1 MCDYKCVRL
10 ISQAPILKFKL
21 MYSTKNA
28 ITMSLKDILGKL
40 SDYDIY
46 AYYMGKFQVGK
57 LYNSPL
63 RSTDKIPSFAVFL
76 SRNHDLL
83 FKDHGSGQSGNAI
96 TFCKLISGV
105 KTREELEKELLKI
118 IQNDKS
124 YKILL
129 DIKGEEV
136 SSIEFS
142 TLINDKLTHFSSIT
156 FIIGSSNGVSE
167 NIKNFVNQ
175 RISFGKITMPHGLFR
190 AVLLEQIYR
199 SFKILNNESYHK

>member
-1 MCDYKCVRL
+1 MIKIICFGKLKENYL
-10 ISQAPILKFKL
+10 I
-21 MYSTKNA
+21 NA
-28 ITMSLKDILGKL
+28 INDYFERINKYHKISILELKDSENIF
-40 SDYDIY
+40 D
-46 AYYMGKFQVGK
+46 
-57 LYNSPL
+57 
-63 RSTDKIPSFAVFL
+63 
-76 SRNHDLL
+76 
-83 FKDHGSGQSGNAI
+83 
-96 TFCKLISGV
+96 
-105 KTREELEKELLKI
+105 EEKELLKI

>member
-1 MCDYKCVRL
+1 MIKIICFGKLKENYLVNAVNDYFERVNKYHK
-10 ISQAPILKFKL
+10 ISILE
-21 MYSTKNA
+21 
-28 ITMSLKDILGKL
+28 LKD
-40 SDYDIY
+40 SDNIFD
-46 AYYMGKFQVGK
+46 
-57 LYNSPL
+57 
-63 RSTDKIPSFAVFL
+63 
-76 SRNHDLL
+76 
-83 FKDHGSGQSGNAI
+83 
-96 TFCKLISGV
+96 
-105 KTREELEKELLKI
+105 EEKELLKI

-175 RISFGKITMPHGLFR
+175 KISFGKITMPHGLFR

>member
-1 MCDYKCVRL
+1 MIKIICFGKLKENYLLNAVNDYYERVNKYHK
-10 ISQAPILKFKL
+10 ISILE
-21 MYSTKNA
+21 
-28 ITMSLKDILGKL
+28 LKDSENII
-40 SDYDIY
+40 D
-46 AYYMGKFQVGK
+46 
-57 LYNSPL
+57 
-63 RSTDKIPSFAVFL
+63 
-76 SRNHDLL
+76 
-83 FKDHGSGQSGNAI
+83 
-96 TFCKLISGV
+96 
-105 KTREELEKELLKI
+105 EEKELLKI

-142 TLINDKLTHFSSIT
+142 TLINDKLAHFSSIT

-175 RISFGKITMPHGLFR
+175 KISFGKITMPHGLFR
-190 AVLLEQIYR
+190 AVLLEQVYR

>member
-1 MCDYKCVRL
+1 MIKIICFGKLKENYLVNAVNDYYERVNKYHK
-10 ISQAPILKFKL
+10 ISILE
-21 MYSTKNA
+21 
-28 ITMSLKDILGKL
+28 LKDSENII
-40 SDYDIY
+40 D
-46 AYYMGKFQVGK
+46 
-57 LYNSPL
+57 
-63 RSTDKIPSFAVFL
+63 
-76 SRNHDLL
+76 
-83 FKDHGSGQSGNAI
+83 
-96 TFCKLISGV
+96 
-105 KTREELEKELLKI
+105 EEKEFLKI

-175 RISFGKITMPHGLFR
+175 RISFGKMTMPHGLFR

>member
-1 MCDYKCVRL
+1 MIKIICFGKLKENYL
-10 ISQAPILKFKL
+10 INAVNYYFERVNKYHKL
-21 MYSTKNA
+21 S
-28 ITMSLKDILGKL
+28 IIELKD
-40 SDYDIY
+40 SDNIID
-46 AYYMGKFQVGK
+46 
-57 LYNSPL
+57 
-63 RSTDKIPSFAVFL
+63 
-76 SRNHDLL
+76 
-83 FKDHGSGQSGNAI
+83 
-96 TFCKLISGV
+96 
-105 KTREELEKELLKI
+105 EEKELLKT

-175 RISFGKITMPHGLFR
+175 KISFGKITMPHGLFR

>member
-1 MCDYKCVRL
+1 MIKIICFGKLKENYLINAVNDYFERINKYHK
-10 ISQAPILKFKL
+10 ISILE
-21 MYSTKNA
+21 
-28 ITMSLKDILGKL
+28 LKDSENII
-40 SDYDIY
+40 D
-46 AYYMGKFQVGK
+46 
-57 LYNSPL
+57 
-63 RSTDKIPSFAVFL
+63 
-76 SRNHDLL
+76 
-83 FKDHGSGQSGNAI
+83 
-96 TFCKLISGV
+96 
-105 KTREELEKELLKI
+105 EEKELLKI

-167 NIKNFVNQ
+167 NIKNFMNQ

>member
-1 MCDYKCVRL
+1 MIKIICFGKLKENYLINAVNDYYERVNKYHK
-10 ISQAPILKFKL
+10 ISILE
-21 MYSTKNA
+21 
-28 ITMSLKDILGKL
+28 LKDSENII
-40 SDYDIY
+40 D
-46 AYYMGKFQVGK
+46 
-57 LYNSPL
+57 
-63 RSTDKIPSFAVFL
+63 
-76 SRNHDLL
+76 
-83 FKDHGSGQSGNAI
+83 
-96 TFCKLISGV
+96 
-105 KTREELEKELLKI
+105 EEKEFLKI

>member
-1 MCDYKCVRL
+1 MIKIICFGKLKENYLINAVNDYFERVNKYH
-10 ISQAPILKFKL
+10 KL
-21 MYSTKNA
+21 S
-28 ITMSLKDILGKL
+28 IIELKD
-40 SDYDIY
+40 SDNIID
-46 AYYMGKFQVGK
+46 
-57 LYNSPL
+57 
-63 RSTDKIPSFAVFL
+63 
-76 SRNHDLL
+76 
-83 FKDHGSGQSGNAI
+83 
-96 TFCKLISGV
+96 
-105 KTREELEKELLKI
+105 EEKELLKT

-156 FIIGSSNGVSE
+156 FIIGSSNGVSK

-175 RISFGKITMPHGLFR
+175 KISFGKITMPHGLFR

>member
-1 MCDYKCVRL
+1 MIKIICFGKLKENYLVNAVNDYFERINKYHK
-10 ISQAPILKFKL
+10 IYILE
-21 MYSTKNA
+21 
-28 ITMSLKDILGKL
+28 LKDSENIF
-40 SDYDIY
+40 D
-46 AYYMGKFQVGK
+46 
-57 LYNSPL
+57 
-63 RSTDKIPSFAVFL
+63 
-76 SRNHDLL
+76 
-83 FKDHGSGQSGNAI
+83 
-96 TFCKLISGV
+96 
-105 KTREELEKELLKI
+105 EEKELLKI

-129 DIKGEEV
+129 DIKAEEV

-167 NIKNFVNQ
+167 NIKNFMNQ

>member
-1 MCDYKCVRL
+1 MIKIICFGKLKENYLVNAVNDYYERVNKYHKT
-10 ISQAPILKFKL
+10 SILE
-21 MYSTKNA
+21 
-28 ITMSLKDILGKL
+28 LKD
-40 SDYDIY
+40 SDNIFD
-46 AYYMGKFQVGK
+46 
-57 LYNSPL
+57 
-63 RSTDKIPSFAVFL
+63 
-76 SRNHDLL
+76 
-83 FKDHGSGQSGNAI
+83 
-96 TFCKLISGV
+96 
-105 KTREELEKELLKI
+105 EEKELLKI

-175 RISFGKITMPHGLFR
+175 KISFGKITMPHGLFR
-190 AVLLEQIYR
+190 AVLLEQVYR

>member
-1 MCDYKCVRL
+1 MIKIVCFGKLKENYLVNAVNDYFERVNKYH
-10 ISQAPILKFKL
+10 KL
-21 MYSTKNA
+21 S
-28 ITMSLKDILGKL
+28 IIELKD
-40 SDYDIY
+40 SDNMND
-46 AYYMGKFQVGK
+46 
-57 LYNSPL
+57 
-63 RSTDKIPSFAVFL
+63 
-76 SRNHDLL
+76 
-83 FKDHGSGQSGNAI
+83 
-96 TFCKLISGV
+96 
-105 KTREELEKELLKI
+105 EEKELLKI

-136 SSIEFS
+136 SSTQFS
-142 TLINDKLTHFSSIT
+142 ILINDKLTHFSSIT

-167 NIKNFVNQ
+167 NIKNFMNQ

>member
-1 MCDYKCVRL
+1 MIKIICFGKLKENYLVNAVNDYYERVNKYHK
-10 ISQAPILKFKL
+10 ISILE
-21 MYSTKNA
+21 
-28 ITMSLKDILGKL
+28 LKD
-40 SDYDIY
+40 SDNIID
-46 AYYMGKFQVGK
+46 
-57 LYNSPL
+57 
-63 RSTDKIPSFAVFL
+63 
-76 SRNHDLL
+76 
-83 FKDHGSGQSGNAI
+83 
-96 TFCKLISGV
+96 
-105 KTREELEKELLKI
+105 EEKELLKT

-175 RISFGKITMPHGLFR
+175 KISFGKITMPHGLFR
-190 AVLLEQIYR
+190 AVLLEQVYR

>member
-1 MCDYKCVRL
+1 MIKIICFGKLKENYLVNAVNDYFERVNKYHK
-10 ISQAPILKFKL
+10 ISILE
-21 MYSTKNA
+21 
-28 ITMSLKDILGKL
+28 LKD
-40 SDYDIY
+40 SDNIFD
-46 AYYMGKFQVGK
+46 
-57 LYNSPL
+57 
-63 RSTDKIPSFAVFL
+63 
-76 SRNHDLL
+76 
-83 FKDHGSGQSGNAI
+83 
-96 TFCKLISGV
+96 
-105 KTREELEKELLKI
+105 EEKELLKI

-129 DIKGEEV
+129 DINGEEV
-136 SSIEFS
+136 TSTKLS

-167 NIKNFVNQ
+167 NIKNFMNQ

>member
-1 MCDYKCVRL
+1 MIKIICFGKLKENYLINAVNDYFERINKYHK
-10 ISQAPILKFKL
+10 ISILE
-21 MYSTKNA
+21 
-28 ITMSLKDILGKL
+28 LKD
-40 SDYDIY
+40 SENNFD
-46 AYYMGKFQVGK
+46 
-57 LYNSPL
+57 
-63 RSTDKIPSFAVFL
+63 
-76 SRNHDLL
+76 
-83 FKDHGSGQSGNAI
+83 
-96 TFCKLISGV
+96 
-105 KTREELEKELLKI
+105 EEKELLKI

-136 SSIEFS
+136 SSIEIS

-175 RISFGKITMPHGLFR
+175 KISFGKITMPHGLFR

>member
-1 MCDYKCVRL
+1 MIKIICFGKLKENYLINAVNDYFERINKYHK
-10 ISQAPILKFKL
+10 ISILE
-21 MYSTKNA
+21 
-28 ITMSLKDILGKL
+28 LKDSENII
-40 SDYDIY
+40 D
-46 AYYMGKFQVGK
+46 
-57 LYNSPL
+57 
-63 RSTDKIPSFAVFL
+63 
-76 SRNHDLL
+76 
-83 FKDHGSGQSGNAI
+83 
-96 TFCKLISGV
+96 
-105 KTREELEKELLKI
+105 EEKELLKI

-167 NIKNFVNQ
+167 NIKNCMNQ

>member
-1 MCDYKCVRL
+1 MIKIICFGKLKENYLINAVNDYFERVNKYH
-10 ISQAPILKFKL
+10 KL
-21 MYSTKNA
+21 S
-28 ITMSLKDILGKL
+28 IIELKD
-40 SDYDIY
+40 SDNIID
-46 AYYMGKFQVGK
+46 
-57 LYNSPL
+57 
-63 RSTDKIPSFAVFL
+63 
-76 SRNHDLL
+76 
-83 FKDHGSGQSGNAI
+83 
-96 TFCKLISGV
+96 
-105 KTREELEKELLKI
+105 EEKELLKT

-142 TLINDKLTHFSSIT
+142 TLINDKLTNFSSIT

-167 NIKNFVNQ
+167 NIKNFMNQ
-175 RISFGKITMPHGLFR
+175 KISFGKITMPHGLFR

>member
-1 MCDYKCVRL
+1 MIKIICFGKLKENYLVNAVNDYFERVNKYH
-10 ISQAPILKFKL
+10 KL
-21 MYSTKNA
+21 S
-28 ITMSLKDILGKL
+28 IIELKDSENIF
-40 SDYDIY
+40 D
-46 AYYMGKFQVGK
+46 
-57 LYNSPL
+57 
-63 RSTDKIPSFAVFL
+63 
-76 SRNHDLL
+76 
-83 FKDHGSGQSGNAI
+83 
-96 TFCKLISGV
+96 
-105 KTREELEKELLKI
+105 EEKELLKI

-136 SSIEFS
+136 TSIEFS

-167 NIKNFVNQ
+167 NIKNFMNQ
-175 RISFGKITMPHGLFR
+175 KISFGKITMPHGLFR

>member
-1 MCDYKCVRL
+1 MIKIICFGKLKENYLINAVNDYFERINKYHK
-10 ISQAPILKFKL
+10 ISILE
-21 MYSTKNA
+21 
-28 ITMSLKDILGKL
+28 LKDSENIF
-40 SDYDIY
+40 D
-46 AYYMGKFQVGK
+46 
-57 LYNSPL
+57 
-63 RSTDKIPSFAVFL
+63 
-76 SRNHDLL
+76 
-83 FKDHGSGQSGNAI
+83 
-96 TFCKLISGV
+96 
-105 KTREELEKELLKI
+105 EEKELLKI

-167 NIKNFVNQ
+167 NIKNFMNQ
-175 RISFGKITMPHGLFR
+175 KISFGKITMPHGLFR

-199 SFKILNNESYHK
+199 SFKILNNETYHK

>member
-1 MCDYKCVRL
+1 MIKIICFGKLKENYLINAVNDYFERINKYHK
-10 ISQAPILKFKL
+10 ISILE
-21 MYSTKNA
+21 
-28 ITMSLKDILGKL
+28 LKDSENII
-40 SDYDIY
+40 D
-46 AYYMGKFQVGK
+46 
-57 LYNSPL
+57 
-63 RSTDKIPSFAVFL
+63 
-76 SRNHDLL
+76 
-83 FKDHGSGQSGNAI
+83 
-96 TFCKLISGV
+96 
-105 KTREELEKELLKI
+105 EEKELLKI

-199 SFKILNNESYHK
+199 SFKILNNESYNK

>member
-1 MCDYKCVRL
+1 MIKIICFGKLKENYLLNAVNDYYERVNKYHK
-10 ISQAPILKFKL
+10 ISILE
-21 MYSTKNA
+21 
-28 ITMSLKDILGKL
+28 LKDSENII
-40 SDYDIY
+40 D
-46 AYYMGKFQVGK
+46 
-57 LYNSPL
+57 
-63 RSTDKIPSFAVFL
+63 
-76 SRNHDLL
+76 
-83 FKDHGSGQSGNAI
+83 
-96 TFCKLISGV
+96 
-105 KTREELEKELLKI
+105 EEKELLKT

-167 NIKNFVNQ
+167 NIKNFMNQ
-175 RISFGKITMPHGLFR
+175 KISFGKITMPHGLFR

>member
-1 MCDYKCVRL
+1 MIKIICFGKLKENYLVNAVNDYYERVNKYHK
-10 ISQAPILKFKL
+10 ISILE
-21 MYSTKNA
+21 
-28 ITMSLKDILGKL
+28 LKD
-40 SDYDIY
+40 SDNIFD
-46 AYYMGKFQVGK
+46 
-57 LYNSPL
+57 
-63 RSTDKIPSFAVFL
+63 
-76 SRNHDLL
+76 
-83 FKDHGSGQSGNAI
+83 
-96 TFCKLISGV
+96 
-105 KTREELEKELLKI
+105 EEKELLKI

-175 RISFGKITMPHGLFR
+175 KISFGKITMPHGLFR

>member
-1 MCDYKCVRL
+1 MIKIICFGKLKENYLINAVNDYFERINKYHK
-10 ISQAPILKFKL
+10 ISILE
-21 MYSTKNA
+21 
-28 ITMSLKDILGKL
+28 LKD
-40 SDYDIY
+40 SE
-46 AYYMGKFQVGK
+46 
-57 LYNSPL
+57 N
-63 RSTDKIPSFAVFL
+63 
-76 SRNHDLL
+76 
-83 FKDHGSGQSGNAI
+83 
-96 TFCKLISGV
+96 
-105 KTREELEKELLKI
+105 I

>member
-1 MCDYKCVRL
+1 MIKIICFGKLKENYLINAVNDYFERINKYHK
-10 ISQAPILKFKL
+10 ISILE
-21 MYSTKNA
+21 
-28 ITMSLKDILGKL
+28 LKDLENII
-40 SDYDIY
+40 D
-46 AYYMGKFQVGK
+46 
-57 LYNSPL
+57 
-63 RSTDKIPSFAVFL
+63 
-76 SRNHDLL
+76 
-83 FKDHGSGQSGNAI
+83 
-96 TFCKLISGV
+96 
-105 KTREELEKELLKI
+105 EEKELLKI

-167 NIKNFVNQ
+167 NIKSFVNQ

>member
-1 MCDYKCVRL
+1 MIKIICFGKLKENYLVNAVNDYYERVNKYHK
-10 ISQAPILKFKL
+10 ISILE
-21 MYSTKNA
+21 
-28 ITMSLKDILGKL
+28 LKDSENII
-40 SDYDIY
+40 D
-46 AYYMGKFQVGK
+46 
-57 LYNSPL
+57 
-63 RSTDKIPSFAVFL
+63 
-76 SRNHDLL
+76 
-83 FKDHGSGQSGNAI
+83 
-96 TFCKLISGV
+96 
-105 KTREELEKELLKI
+105 EEKELLKT

-129 DIKGEEV
+129 DIKSEEV

-167 NIKNFVNQ
+167 NIKNFMNQ

>member
-1 MCDYKCVRL
+1 MIKIICFDKLKENYLINAVNDYFERVNKYH
-10 ISQAPILKFKL
+10 KL
-21 MYSTKNA
+21 S
-28 ITMSLKDILGKL
+28 IIELKD
-40 SDYDIY
+40 SDNIID
-46 AYYMGKFQVGK
+46 
-57 LYNSPL
+57 
-63 RSTDKIPSFAVFL
+63 
-76 SRNHDLL
+76 
-83 FKDHGSGQSGNAI
+83 
-96 TFCKLISGV
+96 
-105 KTREELEKELLKI
+105 EEKELLKT

>member
-1 MCDYKCVRL
+1 MIKIICFGKLKENYLINAVNDYFERINKYHK
-10 ISQAPILKFKL
+10 ISILE
-21 MYSTKNA
+21 
-28 ITMSLKDILGKL
+28 LKDSENIF
-40 SDYDIY
+40 D
-46 AYYMGKFQVGK
+46 
-57 LYNSPL
+57 
-63 RSTDKIPSFAVFL
+63 
-76 SRNHDLL
+76 
-83 FKDHGSGQSGNAI
+83 
-96 TFCKLISGV
+96 
-105 KTREELEKELLKI
+105 EEKELLKI

-136 SSIEFS
+136 SSREFS

-167 NIKNFVNQ
+167 NIKNFMNQ

>member
-1 MCDYKCVRL
+1 MIKIICFRKLKENYLINAVNDYFERINKYHK
-10 ISQAPILKFKL
+10 ISILE
-21 MYSTKNA
+21 
-28 ITMSLKDILGKL
+28 LKDSENII
-40 SDYDIY
+40 D
-46 AYYMGKFQVGK
+46 
-57 LYNSPL
+57 
-63 RSTDKIPSFAVFL
+63 
-76 SRNHDLL
+76 
-83 FKDHGSGQSGNAI
+83 
-96 TFCKLISGV
+96 
-105 KTREELEKELLKI
+105 EEKELLKI

>member
-1 MCDYKCVRL
+1 
-10 ISQAPILKFKL
+10 
-21 MYSTKNA
+21 MYSSTVSRA
-28 ITMSLKDILGKL
+28 SSSVLFFSLKCSNTIFFVFSVINFERVNKYHKL
-40 SDYDIY
+40 SIIE
-46 AYYMGKFQVGK
+46 
-57 LYNSPL
+57 L
-63 RSTDKIPSFAVFL
+63 
-76 SRNHDLL
+76 
-83 FKDHGSGQSGNAI
+83 KDSENI
-96 TFCKLISGV
+96 FD
-105 KTREELEKELLKI
+105 EEKELLKI

-167 NIKNFVNQ
+167 NIKNFMNQ
-175 RISFGKITMPHGLFR
+175 KISFGKITMPHGLFR

>member
-1 MCDYKCVRL
+1 MIKIICFGKLKENYLVNAVNDYFERINKYHK
-10 ISQAPILKFKL
+10 ISILE
-21 MYSTKNA
+21 
-28 ITMSLKDILGKL
+28 LKDSENII
-40 SDYDIY
+40 D
-46 AYYMGKFQVGK
+46 
-57 LYNSPL
+57 
-63 RSTDKIPSFAVFL
+63 
-76 SRNHDLL
+76 
-83 FKDHGSGQSGNAI
+83 
-96 TFCKLISGV
+96 
-105 KTREELEKELLKI
+105 EEKEFLKI

>member
-1 MCDYKCVRL
+1 MIKIICFGKLKENYLINAVNDYFERVNKYH
-10 ISQAPILKFKL
+10 KL
-21 MYSTKNA
+21 S
-28 ITMSLKDILGKL
+28 IIELKD
-40 SDYDIY
+40 SDNIID
-46 AYYMGKFQVGK
+46 
-57 LYNSPL
+57 
-63 RSTDKIPSFAVFL
+63 
-76 SRNHDLL
+76 
-83 FKDHGSGQSGNAI
+83 
-96 TFCKLISGV
+96 
-105 KTREELEKELLKI
+105 EEKELLKT

-175 RISFGKITMPHGLFR
+175 RISFGKITMPHGLFI

>member
-1 MCDYKCVRL
+1 MIKIICFGKLKENYLINAVNDYFERVNKYH
-10 ISQAPILKFKL
+10 KL
-21 MYSTKNA
+21 S
-28 ITMSLKDILGKL
+28 IIELKD
-40 SDYDIY
+40 SDNIID
-46 AYYMGKFQVGK
+46 
-57 LYNSPL
+57 
-63 RSTDKIPSFAVFL
+63 
-76 SRNHDLL
+76 
-83 FKDHGSGQSGNAI
+83 
-96 TFCKLISGV
+96 
-105 KTREELEKELLKI
+105 EEKELLKT

>member
-1 MCDYKCVRL
+1 MIKIICFGKLKENYLVNAVNDYYERVNKYHK
-10 ISQAPILKFKL
+10 ISILE
-21 MYSTKNA
+21 
-28 ITMSLKDILGKL
+28 LKDSENIF
-40 SDYDIY
+40 D
-46 AYYMGKFQVGK
+46 
-57 LYNSPL
+57 
-63 RSTDKIPSFAVFL
+63 
-76 SRNHDLL
+76 
-83 FKDHGSGQSGNAI
+83 
-96 TFCKLISGV
+96 
-105 KTREELEKELLKI
+105 EEKELLKI

-175 RISFGKITMPHGLFR
+175 KISFGKITMPHGLFR
-190 AVLLEQIYR
+190 AVLLEQVYR

>member
-1 MCDYKCVRL
+1 MIKIICFGKLKENYLVNAVNDYYERVNKYHK
-10 ISQAPILKFKL
+10 ISILE
-21 MYSTKNA
+21 
-28 ITMSLKDILGKL
+28 LKDSENII
-40 SDYDIY
+40 D
-46 AYYMGKFQVGK
+46 
-57 LYNSPL
+57 
-63 RSTDKIPSFAVFL
+63 
-76 SRNHDLL
+76 
-83 FKDHGSGQSGNAI
+83 
-96 TFCKLISGV
+96 
-105 KTREELEKELLKI
+105 EEKELLKI

-167 NIKNFVNQ
+167 NIKNFMNQ

>member
-1 MCDYKCVRL
+1 MIKIICFGKLKKDYL
-10 ISQAPILKFKL
+10 INAVNDYYERVNKYHKISILE
-21 MYSTKNA
+21 
-28 ITMSLKDILGKL
+28 LKDSENII
-40 SDYDIY
+40 D
-46 AYYMGKFQVGK
+46 
-57 LYNSPL
+57 
-63 RSTDKIPSFAVFL
+63 
-76 SRNHDLL
+76 
-83 FKDHGSGQSGNAI
+83 
-96 TFCKLISGV
+96 
-105 KTREELEKELLKI
+105 EEKELLKI

>member
-1 MCDYKCVRL
+1 MIKIICFGKLKEDYL
-10 ISQAPILKFKL
+10 INAVNDYYERVNKYHKISILE
-21 MYSTKNA
+21 
-28 ITMSLKDILGKL
+28 LKDSENII
-40 SDYDIY
+40 D
-46 AYYMGKFQVGK
+46 
-57 LYNSPL
+57 
-63 RSTDKIPSFAVFL
+63 
-76 SRNHDLL
+76 
-83 FKDHGSGQSGNAI
+83 
-96 TFCKLISGV
+96 
-105 KTREELEKELLKI
+105 EEKELLKI

-129 DIKGEEV
+129 DINGEEV

>member
-1 MCDYKCVRL
+1 MIKIICFGKLKEDYL
-10 ISQAPILKFKL
+10 INAVNDYFERINKYHKISILE
-21 MYSTKNA
+21 
-28 ITMSLKDILGKL
+28 LKDLENII
-40 SDYDIY
+40 D
-46 AYYMGKFQVGK
+46 
-57 LYNSPL
+57 
-63 RSTDKIPSFAVFL
+63 
-76 SRNHDLL
+76 
-83 FKDHGSGQSGNAI
+83 
-96 TFCKLISGV
+96 
-105 KTREELEKELLKI
+105 EEKELLKI

-129 DIKGEEV
+129 DIKGGEV

-142 TLINDKLTHFSSIT
+142 TIINDKLTHFSSIT

-167 NIKNFVNQ
+167 NIKNFMNQ